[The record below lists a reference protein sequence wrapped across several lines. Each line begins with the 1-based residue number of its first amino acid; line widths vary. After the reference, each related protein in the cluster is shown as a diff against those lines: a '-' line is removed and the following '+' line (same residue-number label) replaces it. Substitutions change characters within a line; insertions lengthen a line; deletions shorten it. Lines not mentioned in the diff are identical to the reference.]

1 MEENIKDSEM
11 LQLTLLKRQ
20 IQHVHYLCLL

>member
-20 IQHVHYLCLL
+20 IQHVQYLCLL